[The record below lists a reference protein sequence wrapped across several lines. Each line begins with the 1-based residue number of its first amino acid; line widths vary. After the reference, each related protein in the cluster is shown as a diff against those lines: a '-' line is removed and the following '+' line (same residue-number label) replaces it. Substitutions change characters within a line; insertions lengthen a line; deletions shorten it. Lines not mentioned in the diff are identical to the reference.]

1 MKKKIIALVLILL
14 VIGIV
19 LFVKSKNKQYLNE
32 LTLYGNIEIRQVDL
46 SFQVS
51 GLVSKLL
58 KEEGDTVKKG
68 ELIATI
74 DEQDYNAN
82 YKKAEAEV
90 EKSLAHRK
98 DTTDK
103 YNRYAPLA
111 DDNTVSKTDVETL
124 YNAQNTAK
132 ADYKASVANRDYLKN
147 QLKYTKLYAPEDGI
161 IMTRV
166 QEAGS
171 NVQKGQPVYTM
182 AKTKPVWVRAY
193 VNETDLGNVKYG
205 QEVKVFTDT
214 INPQTGK
221 NREYKGQIGYISP
234 VAEFTPKTVQSTD
247 TRTNLVYRIRVYI
260 YDIDEYLRQGM
271 PVTIKVDLGV
281 NDKQNQL
288 QQKVRK

>member
-51 GLVSKLL
+51 GLISKLL

-74 DEQDYNAN
+74 DEQDYSAN
-82 YKKAEAEV
+82 YKRAEAEV
-90 EKSLAHRK
+90 EKTLALQK
-98 DTTDK
+98 DANDK
-103 YNRYAPLA
+103 YNRFAPLSE
-111 DDNTVSKTDVETL
+111 DNTVSKNEVETL
-124 YNAQNTAK
+124 FNTKNKAN

-193 VNETDLGNVKYG
+193 VNETDLGNIKYG

-281 NDKQNQL
+281 NDKQSQL

>member
-19 LFVKSKNKQYLNE
+19 LFVKSKNKPNLNE

-51 GLVSKLL
+51 GLISKLL

-82 YKKAEAEV
+82 YKRAEAEV
-90 EKSLAHRK
+90 EKTLALQK
-98 DTTDK
+98 DANDK
-103 YNRYAPLA
+103 YNRFAPLSE
-111 DDNTVSKTDVETL
+111 DNTVSKNEVETL
-124 YNAQNTAK
+124 FNTKNRAN

-193 VNETDLGNVKYG
+193 VNETDLENIKYG

-214 INPQTGK
+214 VNPQTGR
-221 NREYKGQIGYISP
+221 NREYNGQIGYISP

-271 PVTIKVDLGV
+271 PVTIKVNLNSKGDNANG
-281 NDKQNQL
+281 NN
-288 QQKVRK
+288 

>member
-1 MKKKIIALVLILL
+1 MKKKIIAFVLILL

-51 GLVSKLL
+51 GLISKLL

-74 DEQDYNAN
+74 DEQDYSAN
-82 YKKAEAEV
+82 YKRAEAEV
-90 EKSLAHRK
+90 EKTLALQK
-98 DTTDK
+98 DANDK
-103 YNRYAPLA
+103 YNRFAPLSE
-111 DDNTVSKTDVETL
+111 DNTVSKNEVETL
-124 YNAQNTAK
+124 FNTKNKAN

-193 VNETDLGNVKYG
+193 VNETDLGNIKYG

-281 NDKQNQL
+281 NDKQSQL